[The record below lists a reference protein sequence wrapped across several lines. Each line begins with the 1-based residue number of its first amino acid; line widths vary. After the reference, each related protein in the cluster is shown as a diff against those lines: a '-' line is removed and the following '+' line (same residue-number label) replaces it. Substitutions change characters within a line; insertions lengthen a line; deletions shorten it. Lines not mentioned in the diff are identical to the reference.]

1 MKIPEARTLLND
13 LLNDAA
19 KGCDIAK
26 TAGRNNK
33 SLSGD
38 NPYGNKFHAVTVSL
52 TTTESKLRA
61 VLQGLE
67 IAPADWERFN
77 RHLSVAKSTAA
88 KPKDRAGS
96 LKELRL
102 LCESV
107 IGPKLDSMTASPIPA
122 TEQVLP
128 VAVVEG
134 TRRPYLIQVVTQANG
149 CYEHQWYDACSVMI
163 RRLVETLIIEV
174 YEARGDADEIKKEGD
189 YLMLNGLIE
198 NILKKTAWGLQRET
212 KNTLPLLKSLGDRSA
227 HTRRYLAKKLDIDK
241 VTHGLRV
248 VAEDLILL
256 VCVSSPKI

>member
-1 MKIPEARTLLND
+1 MKASDARFLLSN
-13 LLNDAA
+13 LLTDAA
-19 KGCDIAK
+19 KGCEIAK
-26 TAGRNNK
+26 TAARNGK

-38 NPYGNKFHAVTVSL
+38 NPYGNRFHAVRVALS
-52 TTTESKLRA
+52 TTKSKLRP
-61 VLQGLE
+61 LLEGLE
-67 IAPADWERFN
+67 LAPADLEGFN
-77 RHLSVAKSTAA
+77 RHLDLLKSPDA
-88 KPKDRAGS
+88 KPKDRPGS

-107 IGPKLDSMTASPIPA
+107 IAPKLDCMSASPIPA

-128 VAVVEG
+128 LAVVEG
-134 TRRPYLIQVVTQANG
+134 TRRQYLIQVVTQANG

-163 RRLVETLIIEV
+163 RRLVETLIIEA
-174 YEARGDADEIKKEGD
+174 YEAKGEADEVKKDGD

-227 HTRRYLAKKLDIDK
+227 HSRRYLAKKPDIDK

-256 VCVSSPKI
+256 AELK

>member
-1 MKIPEARTLLND
+1 MKAPEARTLLDN
-13 LLNDAA
+13 LLSDAA
-19 KGCDIAK
+19 NGCEIAK
-26 TAGRNNK
+26 TAARNSK

-38 NPYGNKFHAVTVSL
+38 NPYGNRFHAVTVALS
-52 TTTESKLRA
+52 TTESKLRP

-67 IAPADWERFN
+67 LAPADLEGFN
-77 RHLSVAKSTAA
+77 RHLGLLKSPDA

-107 IGPKLDSMTASPIPA
+107 IGPKLDGMTASPIPA

-128 VAVVEG
+128 LTVVEG
-134 TRRPYLIQVVTQANG
+134 TRRQYLTQVVTQANG

-163 RRLVETLIIEV
+163 RRLVETLIIEA
-174 YEARGDADEIKKEGD
+174 YEAKGDADEIKKDGD

-227 HTRRYLAKKLDIDK
+227 HSRRYLAKKQDIDK

-256 VCVSSPKI
+256 AGLK